1 LASILFIINHH
12 LYQGKGPAM
21 FLILAIPLVLI
32 LAVVIIYNSFVRKRN
47 LVQEAWSGIDVQL
60 KRRYDLIP
68 NLVRSVQGY
77 AKHEKGL
84 FESVTNAR
92 TRAIEAQGV
101 KPQAEAENTLTG
113 QIRSLFAVAE
123 NYPTLKANENFIS
136 LQNSLNEIEDQIQ
149 MARRYYNGT
158 VRDFNILVQSFPSN
172 LIAGIFDFKQKEFFE
187 IELATQR
194 ETPEVKF

>member
-1 LASILFIINHH
+1 
-12 LYQGKGPAM
+12 M

-32 LAVVIIYNSFVRKRN
+32 LAVVMIYNSFVRKRN

-92 TRAIEAQGV
+92 TRAIEAHGV

-123 NYPTLKANENFIS
+123 NYPSLKANENFIS